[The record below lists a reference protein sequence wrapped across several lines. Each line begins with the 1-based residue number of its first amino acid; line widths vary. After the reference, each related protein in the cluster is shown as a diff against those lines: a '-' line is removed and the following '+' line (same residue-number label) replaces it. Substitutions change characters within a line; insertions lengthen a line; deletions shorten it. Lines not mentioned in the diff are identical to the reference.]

1 MALKGSASS
10 DQSLF
15 WEKRECLYR
24 TATIQ
29 VDRAQVLGT
38 QESVILKSLRS
49 LYPSLLQIEQLKH
62 EFAIGR
68 LCEESGESEETG
80 ESGEMPSSVVL
91 KVLDL
96 KYENNRPVLVLEYME
111 GLSLR
116 HWLEEEVSTTGMML
130 DDFWSIATQ
139 LITGLNHIHGC
150 NVIHKDIKPD
160 NILIAPDTLQIKIAD
175 FSIAIAQSQEL
186 ITPINPTQLEGT
198 LAYLA
203 PEQTGRMNRV
213 VDYRSDFYSLGV
225 VFYELIS
232 GHLPFQ
238 QDDPLNLIHDHLT
251 RLPEPL
257 QREDLPTGLNEII
270 FKLLAKNAEDRY
282 QSLQGLQQDLEA
294 CRSGIPFQVGASDR
308 SSRLNLPQK
317 LYGRETEVQQLL
329 AAFDRVATGHHECIF
344 VSGYSGIGKSAL
356 VNQIHT
362 PITGAKGSWIV
373 GKFDQLQRSEPYSA
387 LLQALRSLLRQ
398 ILLVPEAELQGW
410 RDRLQAVEKQSG
422 SVLRSVLPEWAVLF
436 PPESIVETT
445 ATISPTQFNRALQS
459 LLESCAVVEH
469 PLVMFLDDL
478 QWADSASLDVL
489 ESLLTQASCPYF
501 LLIGAYRDNEVTAI
515 HPLTR
520 MIDRIPVETLTSLV
534 LQPLSPIDIREFIQ
548 DLVTIPHAV
557 SQVSHSETA
566 ALAELLHT
574 QTQGNPFFLTQLL
587 KTLHQD
593 RLFQFDRSCDR
604 WVWELDEIRQG
615 MQLKGDIIDLM
626 MANLQKLPANTL
638 QILKWAS
645 CLGAQFTGEDLATI
659 AKIDRSMV
667 IDTLSSALA
676 AGLIFPIKGD
686 ASFRYRFLHDR
697 VQQAAYELIPL
708 DDRPHR
714 HGTIARQLVSAS
726 VFEQV
731 HHYNLAIETLT
742 DLQEQH
748 HVAQLNLKAGRQAR
762 QSAAYQSAY
771 TYLSLAKSLLPENP
785 WEYDFSLTQAIL
797 SALAEASFLCS
808 HWQDTQHYL
817 DQVTQQSIPLLDRI
831 PLLELQIDL
840 CIAQGQQR
848 DAIDLGLRAIE
859 QIGITLERPTT
870 DFTHLP
876 TLPEFEALPHFK
888 VMDNPQHLAAI
899 RILSRLAPITYQVT
913 PEIYPQVA
921 RTLLQLC
928 LQYGHSSLAAFVY
941 GAYSAFLQSIV
952 GDASQAYHSGQIA
965 LKLLEQFPD
974 KNLEVKVYMVV
985 GTYALPCK
993 QALSKTLPTLLK
1005 GIQSGL
1011 ESGNLPH
1018 MGLSVMAY
1026 CTHLLFSGQPIAK
1039 IHPELD
1045 QYSQLL
1051 QRYQQRPH
1059 QNYINVLVSFIQA
1072 LKGSN
1077 TVDLISIQTQFE
1089 TAKNY
1094 QGQFMMQWVAALE
1107 DCLFNRDRSAFDR
1120 LQSVRTLKKSALGLV
1135 SLTRFYFY
1143 AALSA
1148 IAIGESATADITSL
1162 RQWASHAP
1170 ENYQHLVELLE
1181 AELAAAAGQD
1191 LEAMALYD
1199 QAIDR
1204 AETQNLLQDLALFY
1218 ERAGLFYHRRG
1229 RLKIARTY
1237 ILEAYYAYDR
1247 FGAIAK
1253 CLALATT
1260 YPEWIQSWQVVTSP
1274 KGHHATVVGLSSGN
1288 PFMVDAIDVATLMKA
1303 SETIAMEVRLPN
1315 LITTLLKVLTEN
1327 TGAQKVALILEKSAE
1342 QLPRESDRW
1351 AVEAVYPETAS
1362 SSVPMRLI
1370 EYGLRLQEWVLYHDA
1385 RSDAQALSDP
1395 YVQQVQPRS
1404 ILIVPI
1410 QYQGRLLGSVYLENQ
1425 AVGDTFTEQ
1434 RVQSVKLLMSQA
1446 AIAIENAKLYQKEQ
1460 EKSQEL
1466 ELSID
1471 RLKQSQ
1477 AQLVQSEKI
1486 ASLGQLV
1493 AGVAH
1498 EINNPIS
1505 FISVNLEYA
1514 QNYIQKLFQ
1523 HLQLLY
1529 EAFPTL
1535 PKPIQEHGESIDL
1548 AYLLED
1554 LPKILNSMD
1563 VGIDRIQGIMQS
1575 LRNFSRR
1582 DSDHPTPLEIHQGLD
1597 TTLMILAHRLKAN
1610 ELRPAIQIV
1619 KQYGDLPA
1627 LKGYGGQMNQVF
1639 MNLLA
1644 NAIDALNESNLGKS
1658 YQSIAQAPNC
1668 ITITTENLGDQVR
1681 ITIDDNGP
1689 GIPIEVQTQIFSPFF
1704 TTKPE
1709 GKGTGLGLSISHQI
1723 ITTRHSGS
1731 LSCANRPE
1739 GGTRFEI
1746 RLPIQVP

>member
-1 MALKGSASS
+1 MPLTGSASP

-15 WEKRECLYR
+15 WESRECLYR
-24 TATIQ
+24 TSHIQ
-29 VDRAQVLGT
+29 IDRAKILDSQ
-38 QESVILKSLRS
+38 QWVILKSLRN
-49 LYPSLLQIEQLKH
+49 LYPSLLEIEQLKQ
-62 EFAIGR
+62 EYEIGR
-68 LCEESGESEETG
+68 LCGKTA
-80 ESGEMPSSVVL
+80 SSAVL
-91 KVLDL
+91 QILDFQ
-96 KYENNRPVLVLEYME
+96 YEQNRPVLVME
-111 GLSLR
+111 DINGRSLR
-116 HWLEEEVSTTGMML
+116 DWIEETGSTTGIAL
-130 DDFWSIATQ
+130 DQFWSIASQ
-139 LITGLNHIHGC
+139 LIAGLTHIHDC
-150 NVIHKDIKPD
+150 HVIHKDIKPE
-160 NILIAPDTLQIKIAD
+160 NILIARDSLQIKIAD

-186 ITPINPTQLEGT
+186 VTPINPTQMEGT

-213 VDYRSDFYSLGV
+213 VDYRSDFYSLGI

-251 RLPEPL
+251 RSPEPL

-270 FKLLAKNAEDRY
+270 LKLLAKNAEDRY
-282 QSLQGLQQDLEA
+282 QSPQGLQQDLEA
-294 CRSGIPFQVGASDR
+294 CRSGVPFQVGASDR
-308 SSRLNLPQK
+308 STRLNLPQK
-317 LYGRETEVQQLL
+317 LYGRESEVQQLL
-329 AAFDRVATGHHECIF
+329 AAFDRVAAGHHECIL

-362 PITGAKGSWIV
+362 PITGVRGSWIV

-398 ILLVPEAELQGW
+398 IFLVPEVELQVW
-410 RDRLQAVEKQSG
+410 RDRLQAVENQSG
-422 SVLRSVLPEWAVLF
+422 TVLRSVLPEWTVLF
-436 PPESIVETT
+436 PLESTVETSV
-445 ATISPTQFNRALQS
+445 TISPTQFNQALRS
-459 LLESCAVVEH
+459 LLQSCAVVEH

-489 ESLLTQASCPYF
+489 ESVLTQDSCPYF

-520 MIDRIPVETLTSLV
+520 TIDRIPVESLTSLV
-534 LQPLSPIDIREFIQ
+534 LQPLSPNDIHGFIQ
-548 DLVTIPHAV
+548 DLVAIPQAT
-557 SQVSHSETA
+557 SHSTSPVARSETA

-593 RLFQFDRSCDR
+593 RLFQFDRLRDR
-604 WVWELDEIRQG
+604 WIWEIDEIRQG
-615 MQLKGDIIDLM
+615 MQVKGDIIDLM
-626 MANLQKLPANTL
+626 MANLQRLPADTL
-638 QILKWAS
+638 QILKWAA
-645 CLGAQFTGEDLATI
+645 CLGAQFAGEDLTTI
-659 AKIDRSMV
+659 AKIDRSTV
-667 IDTLSSALA
+667 IDTLNSALA

-686 ASFRYRFLHDR
+686 VSLRYRFLHDR

-714 HGTIARQLVSAS
+714 HGTIARQLVAAS

-731 HHYNLAIETLT
+731 HHYNLAIDTLT
-742 DLQEQH
+742 DPLEQH
-748 HVAQLNLKAGRQAR
+748 QVAQLNLQAGKQAR
-762 QSAAYQSAY
+762 QSAAYQSAH
-771 TYLSLAKSLLPENP
+771 TYLSIARSLLSEQP
-785 WEYDFSLTQAIL
+785 WEKDFSLTQAIL
-797 SALAEASFLCS
+797 SSLAESSFLCS
-808 HWQDTQHYL
+808 HWQDAQHYL
-817 DQVTQQSIPLLDRI
+817 DQVTRQSIPLLDRI

-840 CIAQGQQR
+840 HIAQGQQL
-848 DAIDLGLRAIE
+848 DAIALGLRAIE
-859 QIGITLERPTT
+859 QLGIPLESPTT
-870 DFTHLP
+870 DFS
-876 TLPEFEALPHFK
+876 TLPVLPDFEALPHFK
-888 VMDNPQHLAAI
+888 VMDNPSHFAAI

-921 RTLLQLC
+921 RTMLQLC
-928 LQYGHSSLAAFVY
+928 LQHGHSSLAAFVY

-952 GDASQAYHSGQIA
+952 GNPAQAYHSGQIA

-974 KNLEVKVYMVV
+974 KALEVKVYMVV

-993 QALSKTLPTLLK
+993 QALSQTLPTLLK

-1045 QYSQLL
+1045 QYSQFL

-1059 QNYINVLVSFIQA
+1059 QNYINVLISLIET

-1077 TVDLISIQTQFE
+1077 IVNLISIQTQFE
-1089 TAKNY
+1089 SAKNY
-1094 QGQFMMQWVAALE
+1094 QGQLMMQWVGALE

-1120 LQSVRTLKKSALGLV
+1120 LQSVRHLKKSALGLV
-1135 SLTRFYFY
+1135 SLTRFHFY

-1148 IAIGESATADITSL
+1148 IAIGERATEDITSL

-1181 AELAAAAGQD
+1181 AESAAAAGQD
-1191 LEAMALYD
+1191 LEAMTRYD
-1199 QAIDR
+1199 RAIDR

-1218 ERAGLFYHRRG
+1218 ERAGLFYHRCG
-1229 RLKIARTY
+1229 RTKIARTY
-1237 ILEAYYAYDR
+1237 LLEAYYAYDR

-1253 CLALATT
+1253 CLALETS
-1260 YPEWIQSWQVVTSP
+1260 YPEWIQSQQIVTSS
-1274 KGHHATVVGLSSGN
+1274 KGHPPTVVGLASGN
-1288 PFMVDAIDVATLMKA
+1288 PFMADAIDVATLMKA
-1303 SETIAMEVRLPN
+1303 SETIATEVQLPS

-1327 TGAQKVALILEKSAE
+1327 TGAQKVALILDKPAE
-1342 QLPRESDRW
+1342 QVPPEPARW

-1362 SSVPMRLI
+1362 IAVPMRLI
-1370 EYGLRLQEWVLYHDA
+1370 EYSLRLQEWVLYYDA
-1385 RSDAQALSDP
+1385 RSDVQALNDP

-1425 AVGDTFTEQ
+1425 DVGDTFTAQ

-1466 ELSID
+1466 ELSLD

-1505 FISVNLEYA
+1505 FISVNLQYA
-1514 QNYIQKLFQ
+1514 QKYIQNLFQ
-1523 HLQLLY
+1523 HLQLLH
-1529 EAFPTL
+1529 EAFPEL
-1535 PKPIQEHGESIDL
+1535 PQPIQAHGESIDL
-1548 AYLLED
+1548 EYLLED
-1554 LPKILNSMD
+1554 LPKILNSMN

-1582 DSDHPTPLEIHQGLD
+1582 DSDHPTPLAIHQGLD

-1610 ELRPAIQIV
+1610 ERRPAIQIV
-1619 KQYGDLPA
+1619 KQYGDLPD

-1644 NAIDALNESNLGKS
+1644 NAIDALNESNVGKS

-1668 ITITTENLGDQVR
+1668 ITITTETLGHQVR
-1681 ITIDDNGP
+1681 IAIEDNGP
-1689 GIPIEVQTQIFSPFF
+1689 GIPPEVQAEIFAPFF

-1723 ITTRHSGS
+1723 ITTRHGGS
-1731 LSCANRPE
+1731 LSCATRPE
-1739 GGTRFEI
+1739 GGNRFEI
-1746 RLPIQVP
+1746 RLPIVAS